1 MRKRLGEAS
10 IREVVTKTRVDLR
23 LTGLRPGG
31 NFFGNILERSKLACG
46 VAFAPC
52 VISDYGF
59 TVAQELDQVVVHG
72 CGASKHPQSEDAS
85 WNPSNPFLRGS
96 GHLLVKHMAQPSDVR
111 EVLQYI
117 PQFRGKVFLVLIE
130 AGLLPEPAVAETL
143 LDLAVLE
150 DLGVKLVLGVLGG
163 DLKDLFDWTL
173 ECEIMAARVSRTIS
187 DPEAIRETREILARG
202 QSAVIDASATGPLD
216 DAVVN
221 FALGL
226 GVAKIITL
234 LEEEI
239 LIDGAPAHAIRAAD
253 AESLGSRAN
262 PAGVALLKSAASA
275 CHRGVP
281 RVHVLNGRRQG
292 VLVDE
297 LFSNEGVGTMVHA
310 DSYRMIRALREEDIP
325 ELLGMIG
332 RSVRRT
338 KLVERTYEDIQSRI
352 SDFHVMTIDD
362 NVVAC
367 VALHPYP
374 SEQCA
379 EVACLYVK
387 QAHEGR
393 GYGKHLVGH
402 AEQLAQ
408 HAGIPRVFALTNRAA
423 EFFAGLGYLQSSV
436 EALPERRRAQFE
448 ASGRDSLVFSK
459 TFVKPH

>member
-1 MRKRLGEAS
+1 
-10 IREVVTKTRVDLR
+10 
-23 LTGLRPGG
+23 
-31 NFFGNILERSKLACG
+31 
-46 VAFAPC
+46 
-52 VISDYGF
+52 
-59 TVAQELDQVVVHG
+59 
-72 CGASKHPQSEDAS
+72 
-85 WNPSNPFLRGS
+85 
-96 GHLLVKHMAQPSDVR
+96 MAQPSDVR

-143 LDLAVLE
+143 LDLAVME

-173 ECEIMAARVSRTIS
+173 ECEIMAARVTRPIT
-187 DPEAIRETREILARG
+187 DPEALRETREILARG
-202 QSAVIDASATGPLD
+202 QSAVVDASATGPLD
-216 DAVVN
+216 APVVDY
-221 FALGL
+221 ALGL
-226 GVAKIITL
+226 GVAKVIAL
-234 LEEEI
+234 LQEEI

-253 AESLGSRAN
+253 AFSLEGRAN
-262 PAGVALLKSAASA
+262 SAGIALLRSAATA

-310 DSYRMIRALREEDIP
+310 DSYRMIRPLREEDIP

-338 KLVERTYEDIQSRI
+338 KLVERRYEDIQMHI
-352 SDFHVMTIDD
+352 GDFHVMTIDD
-362 NVVAC
+362 NVVGC
-367 VALHPYP
+367 VALHPYA

-393 GYGKHLVGH
+393 GYGAQLVGH
-402 AEQLAQ
+402 AELAAVQ
-408 HAGIPRVFALTNRAA
+408 AGIPRVFALTNRAA
-423 EFFAGLGYLQSSV
+423 AFFSGLGYHQASV

-459 TFVKPH
+459 TLTHTRLT